1 MNKES
6 KIQDKIF
13 LSEFNKVIDNCKNT
27 LFEYANKNKS

>member
-6 KIQDKIF
+6 KIQDKTF
-13 LSEFNKVIDNCKNT
+13 LSEYNKVIDNSKNT